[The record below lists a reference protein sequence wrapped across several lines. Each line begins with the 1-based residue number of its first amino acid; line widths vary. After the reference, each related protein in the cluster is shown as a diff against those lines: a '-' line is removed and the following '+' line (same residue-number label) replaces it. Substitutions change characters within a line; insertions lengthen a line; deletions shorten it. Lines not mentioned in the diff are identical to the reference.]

1 MIRSIIT
8 SDSAEPKFQSLASR
22 NWRSMMS
29 PNSQK
34 LPLPKSR
41 EIANVVTAGMNTIV
55 IPEITPG
62 SESGST
68 TRRNTFTGFAP
79 RSSAASRMRS
89 SIFLS
94 AV

>member
-1 MIRSIIT
+1 
-8 SDSAEPKFQSLASR
+8 
-22 NWRSMMS
+22 
-29 PNSQK
+29 
-34 LPLPKSR
+34 
-41 EIANVVTAGMNTIV
+41 V

-68 TRRNTFTGFAP
+68 TRGDKHVHGGLAP
-79 RSSAASRMRS
+79 KSSAASRMRS